1 MTNPMLEKWEPL
13 AWELPETSSRI
24 SVPFHVLVGEAV
36 DVARFFS
43 TYYETQPAVPGK
55 AARPGL
61 EQAVIGGQFR
71 PELGQEI
78 LELQEATQA
87 AQTRYLLTVATQ
99 DSPRERAEFV
109 LGELVAGLEYLFD
122 DGADDQED
130 QRLERLASVHSSLTS
145 QDALAA
151 ALDDYA
157 GLATIHRERLAQLG
171 AFDVRLV
178 EEAGV
183 LASALRDV
191 SANKLAGVSTD
202 AQKQALELRNRLAS
216 MLYDRMQLVRAAAR
230 YVFRHDP
237 ATVRRATSAY
247 QRQRVARYRRS
258 REDAVSTIG
267 EEITQ
272 ESPVITLPQ
281 APAEPVA
288 LHPEDKA
295 ERVDAAG
302 S

>member
-1 MTNPMLEKWEPL
+1 MTNPMLQKWEPL
-13 AWELPETSSRI
+13 AWELPAVSSRV

-43 TYYETQPAVPGK
+43 TYYETQPAVPGT

-61 EQAVIGGQFR
+61 EQAVIGGLFR

-87 AQTRYLLTVATQ
+87 AQTRYLLTVATS

-122 DGADDQED
+122 DEADDQED
-130 QRLERLASVHSSLTS
+130 QRLERLASVHSSPTS

-151 ALDDYA
+151 ALHDYA
-157 GLATIHRERLAQLG
+157 GLASMHRDRLDQLG
-171 AFDVRLV
+171 AFDVGLIA
-178 EEAGV
+178 EAGV
-183 LASALRDV
+183 LVSALRDV

-216 MLYDRMQLVRAAAR
+216 MLHDRMQLVRAAAR

-258 REDAVSTIG
+258 REEAEATIG
-267 EEITQ
+267 EEITE
-272 ESPVITLPQ
+272 ESPVITTPR
-281 APAEPVA
+281 ATTDPVDTTA
-288 LHPEDKA
+288 
-295 ERVDAAG
+295 

>member
-1 MTNPMLEKWEPL
+1 MTNPMLQKWEPL
-13 AWELPETSSRI
+13 AWELPAVSSRV

-43 TYYETQPAVPGK
+43 TYYETQPAVPGT

-61 EQAVIGGQFR
+61 EQAVIGGLFR

-78 LELQEATQA
+78 LELQEAMQA
-87 AQTRYLLTVATQ
+87 AQTRYLLTVATS

-130 QRLERLASVHSSLTS
+130 QRLERLASVHSSPTS

-247 QRQRVARYRRS
+247 QRQRVARYRKN
-258 REDAVSTIG
+258 REEAESTVG
-267 EEITQ
+267 EEVTL
-272 ESPVITLPQ
+272 ESPVTTLPQ
-281 APAEPVA
+281 ATTKP
-288 LHPEDKA
+288 
-295 ERVDAAG
+295 VDAA
-302 S
+302 SS